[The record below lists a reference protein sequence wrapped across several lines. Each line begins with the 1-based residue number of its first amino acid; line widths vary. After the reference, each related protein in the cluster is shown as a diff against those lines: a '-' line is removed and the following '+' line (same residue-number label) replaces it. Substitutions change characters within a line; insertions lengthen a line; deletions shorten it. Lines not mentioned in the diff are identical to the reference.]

1 MPRPANY
8 SDSSEAAVRAH
19 FGLTL
24 QQLARYLGV
33 SVGFVAHLEA
43 GRRPLPA
50 ALADRLIHLGRL
62 LPPPLGQGPPAPP
75 DAPAPDLFGTLAPP
89 AAPASPEPLDPEP
102 LRRRLRD
109 CRLKVL
115 VLGQQLDGL
124 HARAAALARR
134 RRGLAQL
141 MAATPPAAPAEAAHY
156 AHWLAELAEDLALA
170 DPRPAATATQ
180 RLLLAVRVGA
190 LQAEAEALARHTPAE

>member
-8 SDSSEAAVRAH
+8 SDSAETAVRSH
-19 FGLTL
+19 FGLSM

-33 SVGFVAHLEA
+33 SVGFVSHLEA
-43 GRRPLPA
+43 GRKQLPP
-50 ALADRLIHLGRL
+50 ALAARLIHLGRL

-75 DAPAPDLFGTLAPP
+75 DEPAPDLFGTLTPP
-89 AAPASPEPLDPEP
+89 AASLPEPLDPEP
-102 LRRRLRD
+102 LRRRWRD

-115 VLGQQLDGL
+115 VLGQRLDGL
-124 HARAAALARR
+124 HARATALARR

-141 MAATPPAAPAEAAHY
+141 LAAAPPAAPAEAAHY
-156 AHWLAELAEDLALA
+156 ARWLAELAEDLALA
-170 DPRPAATATQ
+170 DPQPAVAATQ

-190 LQAEAEALARHTPAE
+190 LQAEVDALTRYAPAG